1 MPKTTNTTN
10 PQPAVPN
17 IQTAFATMASGRKKS
32 AFIADTRDF
41 VGESVRVFG
50 SVAKT
55 VTLLLDE
62 NRAEVYS
69 EMDPKTFET
78 MIYMRANG
86 L

>member
-1 MPKTTNTTN
+1 MSDTQTPN
-10 PQPAVPN
+10 PQPALDIN
-17 IQTAFATMASGRKKS
+17 DAFATMSSGRKKS

-50 SVAKT
+50 SLAKT
-55 VTLLLDE
+55 TTLLLDE
-62 NRAEVYS
+62 NRAEVYA
-69 EMDPKTFET
+69 EMDPKTFQT